1 MGRLGEIL
9 LLGRNQSPTKIQMS
23 TRNHQNN
30 RDRNFQTV
38 REQHDNVTAS
48 NTGPAQQSNDTAESA
63 LDKYNATLKE
73 VGKVQTL
80 SGEDL
85 VLREY
90 VYGKLWKKVKFIL
103 CETELDL
110 NGKLAQKILHDLK
123 VKEKYK
129 ESYWARNRHKVQK
142 MINQK
147 RNNTIGALKKEFIR
161 KFQLMTTLIS
171 FRVLLT
177 LRTDDNYVTIRLGNR
192 ALQG

>member
-1 MGRLGEIL
+1 
-9 LLGRNQSPTKIQMS
+9 MS
-23 TRNHQNN
+23 NRNHQNN
-30 RDRNFQTV
+30 RDRTCPPV
-38 REQHDNVTAS
+38 REQHDNVTTI
-48 NTGPAQQSNDTAESA
+48 NTGAAPRTNADTAESA

-110 NGKLAQKILHDLK
+110 NGKLAQKILNDLK
-123 VKEKYK
+123 VKDKYK
-129 ESYWARNRHKVQK
+129 ESYWARNQCKVQK

-161 KFQLMTTLIS
+161 KLHLMHMLIG
-171 FRVLLT
+171 FILLLT
-177 LRTDDNYVTIRLGNR
+177 QSNVCLYITRMGDR
-192 ALQG
+192 ALQD

>member
-1 MGRLGEIL
+1 
-9 LLGRNQSPTKIQMS
+9 MS

-30 RDRNFQTV
+30 RDRTFQPV
-38 REQHDNVTAS
+38 RGQHDNVTTS
-48 NTGPAQQSNDTAESA
+48 NTSAAQSDVNAESA
-63 LDKYNATLKE
+63 LDKYNATLRE

-110 NGKLAQKILHDLK
+110 NGKLAQKILKDLK
-123 VKEKYK
+123 VKDKYR
-129 ESYWARNRHKVQK
+129 ESYWSRNRNKVQK

-161 KFQLMTTLIS
+161 KYHGMITF
-171 FRVLLT
+171 
-177 LRTDDNYVTIRLGNR
+177 VT
-192 ALQG
+192 